1 MTSQTGRLAPAA
13 VTAASAY
20 TPRERKLILTFAI
33 IGALIESMELNLLSF
48 PLRDLAGSFAVT
60 NQAVVG
66 VITLQSVASIAGGL
80 LFGWLADR
88 HGRKLT
94 YVAFTALYSVAAVV
108 GGFITDFGVFT
119 ASRVVAG
126 LAMGGA
132 FGVIFAMFAESWRR
146 SPVGRSCRPPTTSWN
161 ESTKKSTT

>member
-1 MTSQTGRLAPAA
+1 MTSETGRLAPAA

-66 VITLQSVASIAGGL
+66 VITLQSIASIAGGF
-80 LFGWLADR
+80 LFGWL
-88 HGRKLT
+88 
-94 YVAFTALYSVAAVV
+94 VSP
-108 GGFITDFGVFT
+108 
-119 ASRVVAG
+119 AG
-126 LAMGGA
+126 ND
-132 FGVIFAMFAESWRR
+132 ES
-146 SPVGRSCRPPTTSWN
+146 
-161 ESTKKSTT
+161 K